1 MKAIIK
7 KTIFL
12 FFILAQFFSFGLA
25 MAEENKEGG
34 QISIEYFWQEGC
46 PHCTEAKPFL
56 EKMAKKYP
64 EINISSIEVLDSGEG
79 KEIFFQRI
87 KDHNIEVPRVPLIII
102 GNKYFA
108 GFYDENL
115 TGVEIE
121 NQIKIVLG
129 IDDVDKRKK
138 INIPLIGE
146 IDIANFSLPIITIVI
161 GAIDGF
167 NPCAMWALIFLITLL
182 FGMKDRKKMWI
193 LGTIF
198 ILVSAI
204 IYFGFM
210 MAWLNLFIF
219 IGLMFWVRI
228 IIGGVALAGGVYSL
242 KDYFSNPK
250 GVCKTIGDDRKT
262 KTFDKLKKIVSKK
275 GLFLSILGIIALSFS
290 VNLVELICSA
300 GLPAVYTHILTMAGL
315 ASWKYYLYLALY
327 ILVFMLDDL
336 IVFIVAMITLR
347 ITGATTKYN
356 RIARLIGGIL
366 MIIIGLLLVF
376 KPDLLLFG

>member
-12 FFILAQFFSFGLA
+12 FFILTQFFSFGLA
-25 MAEENKEGG
+25 MAEENKEGD

-46 PHCTEAKPFL
+46 PHCAEAEPFL
-56 EKMAKKYP
+56 EKMAKKYL

-87 KDHNIEVPRVPLIII
+87 KEHNIEVPKVPLIIV

-121 NQIKIVLG
+121 NQIKITLG

-219 IGLMFWVRI
+219 IGLIFWVRI

-250 GVCKTIGDDRKT
+250 GVCKTIGDDRKA

-336 IVFIVAMITLR
+336 IVFVVAMITLR

-376 KPDLLLFG
+376 KPSILLFG